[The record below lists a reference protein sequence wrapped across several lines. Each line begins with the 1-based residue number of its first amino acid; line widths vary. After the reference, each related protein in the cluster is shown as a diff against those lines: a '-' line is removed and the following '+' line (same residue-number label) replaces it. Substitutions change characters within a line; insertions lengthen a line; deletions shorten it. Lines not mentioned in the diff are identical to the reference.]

1 MYGAIGNPF
10 ENRLHPGRVP
20 RLLALVGWIG
30 ARTRNA
36 DTPRLRAAVARRPP
50 LRTLNLGRARAER
63 TGVVRRSLLL
73 VLVLAAALGGLA
85 GAPAQAAPG
94 FFVGVDEDAPLWGRS
109 QLTTSVAGALGLKAI
124 RVGRR
129 VTSLEGSFT
138 DTFGPL
144 GVHVYVVEP
153 TAG

>member
-1 MYGAIGNPF
+1 M
-10 ENRLHPGRVP
+10 
-20 RLLALVGWIG
+20 
-30 ARTRNA
+30 
-36 DTPRLRAAVARRPP
+36 
-50 LRTLNLGRARAER
+50 
-63 TGVVRRSLLL
+63 VRRSLLL

-124 RVGRR
+124 REGRR